1 MLIQFSV
8 TNFRSIKETAVLSLV
23 KNKGLELKSTN
34 SFQPDAPATPELL
47 RSAAIYGANAAG
59 KSNVIKALAVM
70 QDIVTGSSSKGQ
82 VDTDLPLLPFL
93 LDETSSKAPSEFE
106 IEFINDGVRY
116 QYGFSATR
124 KRVME
129 EWLIAYPRGVAQRWI
144 DRTYDE
150 DERKYHWGGMSKL
163 TGKKQVWRDATRPNA
178 LFFSTAV
185 QLNNEQLLPAY
196 RWFSEALHVVGFG
209 RWSEGFSIGQCRE
222 DGKKDEILDFLKTAD
237 VGIDNL
243 EFEERK
249 FSLDSL
255 PQEMPDQLKE
265 ELSSKLEG
273 KTLIEVKTIHKNNH
287 GKNVIFEMKEESDG
301 TRKVFALAGPWLD
314 TLENG
319 YVLVIDELHDNLH
332 PHIVKYLVNLFHSPD
347 TNPKSAQLLFTT
359 HDTSILDQ
367 EVLRRDQIWF
377 CRKRKNSST
386 ELYPLTD
393 LSTRK
398 EVENLERG
406 YLSGRY
412 GALPYIRKG
421 KLEAAC

>member
-23 KNKGLELKSTN
+23 KGKGLELQSTN
-34 SFQPDAPATPELL
+34 SFQPDAPATLELL

-59 KSNVIKALAVM
+59 KSNVIKALDVM
-70 QDIVTGSSSKGQ
+70 QDIVTGEYKKKQ
-82 VDTDLPLLPFL
+82 VDKDFPLVPFL

-106 IEFINDGVRY
+106 IEFVSEGVRY
-116 QYGFSATR
+116 QYGFSAT
-124 KRVME
+124 KKQLME
-129 EWLIAYPRGVAQRWI
+129 EWLIAYPKGVAQRWI

-150 DERKYHWGGMSKL
+150 EQQKYHWGGMSKL
-163 TGKKQVWRDATRPNA
+163 AGRKQVWRDTTGPKS

-185 QLNNEQLLPAY
+185 ELNSEQLLPAF
-196 RWFSEALHVVGFG
+196 RWFSEMLHVAGFG
-209 RWSEGFSIGQCRE
+209 RWSNKFTISQCKE
-222 DGKKDEILDFLKTAD
+222 DGKKDEILDLLKTAD

-243 EFEERK
+243 KFEEEK
-249 FSLDSL
+249 FSFDSL
-255 PQEMPDQLKE
+255 PDGMPDELKE
-265 ELSSKLEG
+265 ELSRKLEG
-273 KTLIEVKTIHKNNH
+273 TTRGDVKTVHKNNR
-287 GKNVIFEMKEESDG
+287 GKNIIFEMKEESDG
-301 TRKVFALAGPWLD
+301 TQKVFALAGPWLA

-332 PHIVKYLVNLFHSPD
+332 PHIVRYLLNLFHSPK
-347 TNPKSAQLLFTT
+347 TNPKNAQLLFTT

-377 CRKRKNSST
+377 CQKNKKNST

-393 LSTRK
+393 FSPRK
-398 EVENLERG
+398 GVENLEKG

-421 KLEAAC
+421 KLEAVC